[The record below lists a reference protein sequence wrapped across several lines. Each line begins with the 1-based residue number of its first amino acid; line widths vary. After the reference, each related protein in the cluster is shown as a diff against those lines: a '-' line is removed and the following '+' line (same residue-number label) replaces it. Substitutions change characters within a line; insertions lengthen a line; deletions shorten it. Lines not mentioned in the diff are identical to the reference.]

1 MVDTVMTN
9 ILVTGGTGF
18 LGSNLVKR
26 LVKEKNN
33 VTVFDNNFRGSIQN
47 IENNKNLKL
56 INGDIRILNQ
66 VKNSLKN
73 IDVIFH
79 LAFINGTKYFY
90 ENPSLVMDVG
100 IKGMLNLLD
109 AVKDSS
115 VKKIILASS
124 SEVYQTPK
132 QIPTDENIECII
144 PDIKNPR
151 FSYGGSKIINELLLM
166 HNENA
171 KLIDKIIFRPHNVYG
186 PNMGWEHVIPEIIK
200 KIFFATNYLKNKSG
214 SIEIQGS
221 GNETRSFCYIED
233 AIDSLLLLNSQGKN
247 NEIYNIGNDNEI
259 SIRELINYIQEYLSV
274 EVSIIT
280 NNLSKGST
288 KRRNP
293 NLKKIK
299 NLGFKN
305 KINIEDGLKKTIDWY
320 IKNIKYD

>member
-1 MVDTVMTN
+1 MTN

-26 LVKEKNN
+26 LVYEKNN
-33 VTVFDNNFRGSIQN
+33 VTVFDNDFRGSIRN
-47 IENNKNLKL
+47 LENNQNLKL
-56 INGDIRILNQ
+56 IKGDIRNLNQ
-66 VKNSLKN
+66 VKNSLEN
-73 IDVIFH
+73 IDIIFH

-90 ENPSLVMDVG
+90 ENPSLVMEVG

-109 AVKDSS
+109 AIKDSN

-132 QIPTDENIECII
+132 QIPTDENIECVV

-151 FSYGGSKIINELLLM
+151 YSYGGSKIINELLLM
-166 HNENA
+166 HNENS
-171 KLIDKIIFRPHNVYG
+171 KFIDKIIFRPHNVYG

-200 KIFFATNYLKNKSG
+200 KIFFSTNYLKNKSG

-221 GNETRSFCYIED
+221 GNETRSFCYIDD
-233 AIDSLLLLNSQGKN
+233 AIDSLILLNNQGEN
-247 NEIYNIGNDNEI
+247 NEIYNIGNDHEI
-259 SIRELINYIQEYLSV
+259 SIIELINYIQEHLGT
-274 EVSIIT
+274 EISIVT
-280 NNLSKGST
+280 KNLSKGST

-299 NLGFKN
+299 KLGFKN
-305 KINIEDGLKKTIDWY
+305 KVNIKDGLKKTIDWY
-320 IKNIKYD
+320 LKNMNKLN